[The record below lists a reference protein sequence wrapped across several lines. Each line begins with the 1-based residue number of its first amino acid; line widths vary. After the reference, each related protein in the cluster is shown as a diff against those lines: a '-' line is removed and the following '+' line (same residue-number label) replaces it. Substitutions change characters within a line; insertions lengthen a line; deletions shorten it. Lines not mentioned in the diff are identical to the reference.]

1 MCVERYAPAPQSRW
15 EGRQVTETLRAGLGH
30 PQPSSAA
37 DPNRSSKVTLMG
49 PPATEAFPRSPGE
62 AGGQPDSRQ
71 LVWTAWTPGELPAGS
86 CWPRRRS
93 PEPATGPASGVTY
106 KHRMTAT
113 LGGRAS
119 LPNPH
124 ATPGSRGA
132 WPLLG
137 GGWSKTSTH
146 WDSSR
151 APSPGPNAN
160 RAWGLRKDPL
170 RLP

>member
-1 MCVERYAPAPQSRW
+1 MCVEHYAPAPQSRW
-15 EGRQVTETLRAGLGH
+15 EGRQVTETLRARLGH

-71 LVWTAWTPGELPAGS
+71 LVWNAWTPGELPAGS

-93 PEPATGPASGVTY
+93 PEPATSPASGVTY

-119 LPNPH
+119 PACP
-124 ATPGSRGA
+124 TPMPRQAVGV
-132 WPLLG
+132 
-137 GGWSKTSTH
+137 
-146 WDSSR
+146 
-151 APSPGPNAN
+151 PGPCLVGDGAKQAHTGTAPG
-160 RAWGLRKDPL
+160 RPAQAQM
-170 RLP
+170 